1 MATSKR
7 TTAASKRATAAS
19 AKAASSTTT
28 SKTTTPVKEG
38 NQFLNSL
45 LKSST
50 DIKAAR
56 AELISEEAKSCQ
68 EELTRKLRDE
78 VRDLKRNLMK
88 LTDIYPDSELSLK
101 VSRDDFN
108 AKEWTRSLHDTQV
121 NLQIKE
127 IELNIAENTL
137 KTWF

>member
-1 MATSKR
+1 MAT
-7 TTAASKRATAAS
+7 SKRATAAS

-28 SKTTTPVKEG
+28 SEG

>member
-7 TTAASKRATAAS
+7 TTATS
-19 AKAASSTTT
+19 AKAASSTT
-28 SKTTTPVKEG
+28 SKTTTSVKEG

-45 LKSST
+45 MKSST

-101 VSRDDFN
+101 VSRDDFD
-108 AKEWTRSLHDTQV
+108 AKQWARSLHDTQV
-121 NLQIKE
+121 NLRIKE
-127 IELNIAENTL
+127 IELDIAENTL